1 MPFKRPRLTKREEA
15 AAPGSAPSPA
25 APQRPKAKG
34 ISTRELQAALGS
46 SYTAPSGGGTGS
58 VRQPSVG
65 ISTKGGIST
74 KDLGKVLAGGGAAE
88 HGSVEST
95 RVTSYPM
102 DRDMSA
108 LPVKAGT
115 RSGPRVTSYRIP
127 LRKAAHNNVYDTIT

>member
-15 AAPGSAPSPA
+15 AAPGSAPAPA
-25 APQRPKAKG
+25 APQPAKPKG
-34 ISTRELQAALGS
+34 ISTRELQKVLGA
-46 SYTAPSGGGTGS
+46 SYSAPTGGGGGFTPTAGGG
-58 VRQPSVG
+58 RA
-65 ISTKGGIST
+65 GGITT
-74 KDLGKVLAGGGAAE
+74 KELGKVLTGGGAAE

-102 DRDMSA
+102 DQDMSA